1 MGTAVDGQGTA
12 LNECLVARF
21 VVASVGAFVGMYSVM
36 ALEIGLAIET
46 LWDAIA
52 ISLLIVVVGRRQALP
67 RWNFRRGIAYLWA
80 TFMPFALKGASS
92 HVGGRGSTFDSG
104 ALLGGCLDHHV
115 GG

>member
-46 LWDAIA
+46 LW
-52 ISLLIVVVGRRQALP
+52 
-67 RWNFRRGIAYLWA
+67 A